1 MDTNSLQFFRNLI
14 NHEMAQLLGYQAKTM
29 TEMLV
34 SDDRLS
40 DMIDYSSI
48 QSDRNFELIIR
59 DRERRLIE
67 KMIEAILRIDEGTYG
82 TCDGC
87 GEEIS
92 EKRLIARPVTTFC
105 IKCKIKQEKQERLRG
120 KGLSQVRQ
128 FDFDESSLYRQES
141 PSYTEEKFL
150 P

>member
-1 MDTNSLQFFRNLI
+1 MDANSQQFFRNLI
-14 NHEMAQLLGYQAKTM
+14 HHEMAQLLGYQAKTM
-29 TEMLV
+29 MEMLV

-40 DMIDYSSI
+40 DMIDYSAI
-48 QSDRNFELIIR
+48 QSERNFELIIR

-67 KMIEAILRIDEGTYG
+67 KMMEAIQRIDEGTYG

-87 GEEIS
+87 GEEIT

-105 IKCKIKQEKQERLRG
+105 IKCKVKQEKTERLRG
-120 KGLSQVRQ
+120 KGSSRVRQ
-128 FDFDESSLYRQES
+128 FDFDDTSLYHQES
-141 PSYTEEKFL
+141 LSKIEEKFL

>member
-14 NHEMAQLLGYQAKTM
+14 HHEMAELLGYQAKTM
-29 TEMLV
+29 AEMLI

-40 DMIDYSSI
+40 DIIDYSSI

-59 DRERRLIE
+59 DRERRLIA
-67 KMIEAILRIDEGTYG
+67 KMMEAIQRIDEGTYG

-92 EKRLIARPVTTFC
+92 EKRLIARPVTTLC
-105 IKCKIKQEKQERLRG
+105 IKCKIKQERTERLRG
-120 KGLSQVRQ
+120 KGSYQAGQ
-128 FDFDESSLYRQES
+128 FDFYDSSHYQQNNLS
-141 PSYTEEKFL
+141 
-150 P
+150 